1 MTIQETSTGD
11 LTIEALDAV
20 ETVET
25 VESDTGEATTEELAA
40 AAAARFVGILNDAAI
55 AVLTSIGHQTG
66 LFEVLAA
73 LPPAS
78 SEQIADAGDLDERYV
93 REWLGGMTAARV
105 VRYDPAAGTYRLPPE
120 YAAVLTSAA
129 GPNNLAILMQHT
141 SMMGEMEQKVIEHFR
156 RGGGLSYEDYPLF
169 HRNMA
174 ETSAAVHD
182 LALVDGILPLVPDLP
197 ERLED
202 GIDVAD
208 IGCGSGHAI
217 NLMAQAFPASRFTG
231 YDFSEA
237 AVGAARAEA
246 RRLGI
251 TNAVFEVLD
260 VARLDVR
267 GGFDAVT
274 AFDAI
279 HDQAHPA
286 RVLRNIRRALRP
298 GGVFLMVD
306 IKASSNVEDNIALP
320 WGSYLYAISTVH
332 CMSVSLG
339 LDGDGL
345 GTVWGGQ
352 RALSMLAEAGFGGI
366 ESKGVDSDPFN
377 SYFVART

>member
-1 MTIQETSTGD
+1 MTVNQETS
-11 LTIEALDAV
+11 L
-20 ETVET
+20 
-25 VESDTGEATTEELAA
+25 EELAVGALDTSGFDTAETTAEEFDAEA
-40 AAAARFVGILNDAAI
+40 AAALAGRFVGILNDAAI

-66 LFEVLAA
+66 LFETLAT
-73 LPPAS
+73 LPPAT

-105 VRYDPAAGTYRLPPE
+105 IRYDPAAGTYLLPRE
-120 YAAVLTSAA
+120 HAAVLTSAA

-141 SMMGEMEQKVIEHFR
+141 SMMGEMEQQVIERFR
-156 RGGGLSYEDYPLF
+156 RGGGLSYEDYPHF

-182 LALVDGILPLVPDLP
+182 LALVDGILPLVPELP
-197 ERLED
+197 GRLRA

-208 IGCGSGHAI
+208 IGCGSGHAV

-231 YDFSEA
+231 YDFSDA
-237 AVGAARAEA
+237 AIRAARAEA
-246 RRLGI
+246 ERMGLA
-251 TNAVFEVLD
+251 NAAFEVLD
-260 VARLDVR
+260 VTDLDIEA
-267 GGFDAVT
+267 GFDAVT

-286 RVLRNIRRALRP
+286 AVLRNIERALRP
-298 GGVFLMVD
+298 GGTFLMVD

-339 LDGDGL
+339 LGGDGL
-345 GTVWGGQ
+345 GTVWGEQ
-352 RALSMLAEAGFGGI
+352 LALSMLSDAGFGDV
-366 ESKGVDSDPFN
+366 ESKGIDSDPFN
-377 SYFVART
+377 AYFIARK